1 MNTPKSFAALRAA
14 WVPLACR
21 FCILALHHVVLARAL
36 CAAAMVAISLL
47 SGCAAL
53 PGNVHRV
60 ASQARTDV
68 GDSALARIAAAS
80 LPGPDDAMSE
90 MSGVSGVRLL
100 PGGDQAFDAR
110 IALAQAARHTVDAQY
125 YVVADDTSGRQF
137 LRELRDAAQRGV
149 RVRLLVDDLYAGG
162 DDEMLAGLAAHAN
175 VEVRVFNPLPVRS
188 GGPRTRVLLSLHE
201 IGRVNRRMHNKLFIA
216 DNSFAI
222 TGGRNIADEYFGRS
236 KPANFI
242 DMDALLAG
250 PAVRALSASFDAFW
264 NGPLSYPF
272 EAIAAGDR
280 PAPADARERF
290 AALVRDLGRFMP
302 PANERDA
309 LGRGP
314 VGAQLAQGRVELVP
328 AKVRVVADAVVQ
340 APFAS
345 DAGGSIEEAG
355 APQGREGAVMAA
367 NLDLFRTARSEVL
380 VVSPYFVPMPRMIE
394 ALTHASREGASVSV
408 VTNSLATTDE
418 PLVHYGYARYR
429 SALLKMGATLYE
441 LMPAGEPHA
450 AWSDTEGGRGSLGRL
465 HAKLA
470 VVDRRWFYVGSMNM
484 DRRSAHCNTEL
495 GLIVD
500 SPALAGELAD
510 LIHRVRM
517 PASFTVSEVPLR
529 GGLQW
534 SFLRDGRRWVLHR
547 EPESNWA
554 QRLRWSV
561 LSLVVAEDFL

>member
-1 MNTPKSFAALRAA
+1 MNTPKSFAVLRAA
-14 WVPLACR
+14 WEPLACR
-21 FCILALHHVVLARAL
+21 FCILALHHAMLARAL
-36 CAAAMVAISLL
+36 CAAAMLVVSLL
-47 SGCAAL
+47 AGCAAL
-53 PGNVHRV
+53 PDNVHRV

-80 LPGPDDAMSE
+80 LPGLDGAMPE
-90 MSGVSGVRLL
+90 ATDVSGVRLL

-110 IALAQAARHTVDAQY
+110 IALAQAALHTVDAQY
-125 YVVADDTSGRQF
+125 YVVAGDTSGRQF
-137 LRELRDAAQRGV
+137 LRELRDAARRGV

-188 GGPRTRVLLSLHE
+188 GGLRTRVLLSLHE
-201 IGRVNRRMHNKLFIA
+201 VGRVNRRMHNKLFIA

-272 EAIAAGDR
+272 EAIAAGQR
-280 PAPADARERF
+280 ATPAHARERF
-290 AALVRDLGRFMP
+290 AELVRGLARFVP
-302 PANERDA
+302 PGERDV

-314 VGAQLAQGRVELVP
+314 VGAQLAQGLVELVP
-328 AKVRVVADAVVQ
+328 AKVRVVADAMVQ
-340 APFAS
+340 ASFAS
-345 DAGGSIEEAG
+345 DAGGDVGEAG
-355 APQGREGAVMAA
+355 EPRGREGAVMAA
-367 NLDLFRTARSEVL
+367 NLDLFKTARSEVL

-394 ALTHASREGASVSV
+394 ALAHASREGASVSV
-408 VTNSLATTDE
+408 MTNSLATTDE

-429 SALLKMGATLYE
+429 SALLQMGAALYE
-441 LMPAGEPHA
+441 LMPAGESHP
-450 AWSDTEGGRGSLGRL
+450 AWSDTDSGRGSLGRL

-500 SPALAGELAD
+500 SPALAGELAE
-510 LIHRVRM
+510 LIRRVRM
-517 PASFTVSEVPLR
+517 PASFTVSEAPQR

-534 SFLRDGRRWVLHR
+534 SFLREGRRWVLHR

-561 LSLVVAEDFL
+561 LSLVVDEDFL